1 MNTSI
6 SGAIQPIGATQ
17 SSAQRNATL
26 SVGNLLRSSY
36 LVYFSQPASD
46 RTLFKAMKGRPI
58 RSIVE
63 IGVSL
68 GGRTERLLEVA
79 AWQPECLPLKY
90 TGIDLFDSRPAGQPK
105 LSLKGA
111 FHDLRA
117 TGATIR
123 LVPGDPLSALSRTAN
138 ALSGTDLLLV
148 RGLQEPHSLAAAWK
162 YVPRMIH
169 GGTLVFVEQNADSP
183 KNAAWRQVPA
193 AEITRLATAAGR
205 ALRQAA

>member
-1 MNTSI
+1 VF
-6 SGAIQPIGATQ
+6 GATP

-36 LVYFSQPASD
+36 LYYFSQPASD
-46 RTLFKAMKGRPI
+46 RSLFKAMKGRPI

-63 IGVSL
+63 IGVAL

-79 AWQPECLPLKY
+79 AWQPDCLPLKY
-90 TGIDLFDSRPAGQPK
+90 AGIDLFDSRPVGRPK
-105 LSLKGA
+105 LSLKQA

-138 ALSGTDLLLV
+138 ALTGTDLLLIS
-148 RGLQEPHSLAAAWK
+148 GPQDLQSLAAAWK

-169 GGTLVFVEQNADSP
+169 PETLVFVEDSGGTA
-183 KNAAWRQVPA
+183 KNATWRLVPA
-193 AEITRLATAAGR
+193 AEITRLAAAAGR

>member
-1 MNTSI
+1 M
-6 SGAIQPIGATQ
+6 
-17 SSAQRNATL
+17 

-36 LVYFSQPASD
+36 LYYFSQPASD

-79 AWQPECLPLKY
+79 AWQPQSLPLQY
-90 TGIDLFDSRPAGQPK
+90 TGIDLFDSRPVGQPK
-105 LSLKGA
+105 LSLKQA

-123 LVPGDPLSALSRTAN
+123 LVPGDPLAALSRTAN

-148 RGLQEPHSLAAAWK
+148 SGPQDTHSLAAAWK

-169 GGTLVFVEQNADSP
+169 PETLVFVEQSSESA
-183 KNAAWRQVPA
+183 KNPAWRLLA
-193 AEITRLATAAGR
+193 GAEITRLAAAAGR

>member
-1 MNTSI
+1 
-6 SGAIQPIGATQ
+6 
-17 SSAQRNATL
+17 L

-36 LVYFSQPASD
+36 LYYFSQPASD

-63 IGVSL
+63 IGVAL

-79 AWQPECLPLKY
+79 AWQPKCLPLQY

-105 LSLKGA
+105 LSLKQA

-123 LVPGDPLSALSRTAN
+123 LVPGDPLAALCRTAN
-138 ALSGTDLLLV
+138 ALTGTDLLLV
-148 RGLQEPHSLAAAWK
+148 SGPQDPHSLAAAWK

-169 GGTLVFVEQNADSP
+169 GETLVFVEQAGESA
-183 KNAAWRQVPA
+183 KNPAWRLLPA
-193 AEITRLATAAGR
+193 AEITRLAAAAGR

>member
-1 MNTSI
+1 M
-6 SGAIQPIGATQ
+6 
-17 SSAQRNATL
+17 

-36 LVYFSQPASD
+36 LYYFSQPASD

-63 IGVSL
+63 IGVAL

-79 AWQPECLPLKY
+79 AWQPESLPLQY

-105 LSLKGA
+105 LSLKQA

-123 LVPGDPLSALSRTAN
+123 LVPGDPLAALARTAN
-138 ALSGTDLLLV
+138 ALTGTDLLLIN
-148 RGLQEPHSLAAAWK
+148 GSQGESMTAAWK

-169 GGTLVFVEQNADSP
+169 PGTLVFVEQARESI
-183 KNAAWRQVPA
+183 KNPAWRPLPA